1 MIKPTMQDRVLQTV
15 LYGVLSIALIVV
27 IYPLF
32 FVIIASISD
41 PVRVNTGEVWIV
53 PLGLTLDGYRE
64 IFTDD
69 QILRG
74 YWNSVLYTVF
84 GTLLNL
90 VLTIS
95 SAYALSR
102 RDMVGRNL
110 IMGVLVFTMFF
121 TGGLIPLF
129 LLVLSLGLYDTFF
142 IMILVMPNAVS
153 VFNIIIARTF
163 FQSNIP
169 QELLEAAS
177 MDGCSDFRFLTSVVI
192 PISGAIIAVLM
203 VFYAVSHWNAF
214 FGALVFL
221 KSESRYPLQLLL
233 RGILLSHQLADDM
246 WVDDSDALKHQM
258 LAESI
263 KYGVIVVASIP
274 VLVLYPFVQ
283 KHYVRGV
290 MLGSI
295 KG

>member
-1 MIKPTMQDRVLQTV
+1 MIKPTMQDRVLQIV
-15 LYGVLSIALIVV
+15 LYVVLSIALIVV

-41 PVRVNTGEVWIV
+41 PVRVNTGAVWIV

-95 SAYALSR
+95 AAYALSR

-129 LLVLSLGLYDTFF
+129 LLVRSLGLYDTFF

-153 VFNIIIARTF
+153 VFNIVIARTF

-177 MDGCSDFRFLTSVVI
+177 MDGCSDFRFLASVVI

-221 KSESRYPLQLLL
+221 KSESRYPLQLIL

>member
-129 LLVLSLGLYDTFF
+129 LLVRSLGLYDTFF

-290 MLGSI
+290 MIGAI

>member
-15 LYGVLSIALIVV
+15 LYGVLSIALVVV

-53 PLGLTLDGYRE
+53 PLGLTLDGYGE

-90 VLTIS
+90 VLTITA
-95 SAYALSR
+95 AYALSR

-129 LLVLSLGLYDTFF
+129 LLVRSLGLYDTFL

-153 VFNIIIARTF
+153 VFNIVIARTF

-177 MDGCSDFRFLTSVVI
+177 MDGCSDFRFLASVVI

-221 KSESRYPLQLLL
+221 KSESRYPLQLIL

>member
-15 LYGVLSIALIVV
+15 LYGVLSIALVVV

-53 PLGLTLDGYRE
+53 PLGLTLDGYGE

-90 VLTIS
+90 VLTITA
-95 SAYALSR
+95 AYALSR

-129 LLVLSLGLYDTFF
+129 LLVRSLGLYDTFF

-153 VFNIIIARTF
+153 VFNIVIARTF

-177 MDGCSDFRFLTSVVI
+177 MDGCSDFRFLISVVI

-221 KSESRYPLQLLL
+221 KSEDRYPLQLIL

>member
-15 LYGVLSIALIVV
+15 LYGVLSIAVIVV

-53 PLGLTLDGYRE
+53 PLGLTLDGYGE

-74 YWNSVLYTVF
+74 YWNSILYTVF

-95 SAYALSR
+95 AAYALSR

-110 IMGVLVFTMFF
+110 IMGALVFTMFF

-129 LLVLSLGLYDTFF
+129 LLVRSLGLYDTFF

-153 VFNIIIARTF
+153 VFNIVIARTF

-177 MDGCSDFRFLTSVVI
+177 MDGCSDFRFLASVVI

-221 KSESRYPLQLLL
+221 KSENRYPLQLIL

>member
-90 VLTIS
+90 LLTIS

-129 LLVLSLGLYDTFF
+129 LLVRSLGLYDTFF

-221 KSESRYPLQLLL
+221 KSASRYPLQLLL

>member
-129 LLVLSLGLYDTFF
+129 LLVRSLGLYDTFF

>member
-15 LYGVLSIALIVV
+15 LYGVLSIALVVV

-32 FVIIASISD
+32 FVVIASISD

-129 LLVLSLGLYDTFF
+129 LLVRSLGLYDTFF

-153 VFNIIIARTF
+153 VFNIVIARTF

-177 MDGCSDFRFLTSVVI
+177 MDGCSDFRFLVSVVI

-221 KSESRYPLQLLL
+221 KSESRYPLQLIL

>member
-53 PLGLTLDGYRE
+53 PLGLTLDGYGE

-69 QILRG
+69 RILRG

-95 SAYALSR
+95 AAYALSR
-102 RDMVGRNL
+102 RDMVGRTL

-129 LLVLSLGLYDTFF
+129 LLVRSLGLYDTFF

-153 VFNIIIARTF
+153 VFNIVIARTF

-177 MDGCSDFRFLTSVVI
+177 MDGCSDFRFLASVVI

-221 KSESRYPLQLLL
+221 KSENRYPLQLIL

>member
-15 LYGVLSIALIVV
+15 LYGVLSIALVVV

-32 FVIIASISD
+32 FVVIASISA

-53 PLGLTLDGYRE
+53 PLGITLDGYRE

-129 LLVLSLGLYDTFF
+129 LLVRALGLYDTFF

-153 VFNIIIARTF
+153 VFNIVIARTF
-163 FQSNIP
+163 FQSNVP

-177 MDGCSDFRFLTSVVI
+177 MDGCSDFRFLVSVVI

-221 KSESRYPLQLLL
+221 KSESRYPLQLIL

>member
-15 LYGVLSIALIVV
+15 LYGVLSIALVVV

-32 FVIIASISD
+32 FVVIASISD

-129 LLVLSLGLYDTFF
+129 LLVRALGLYDTFF

-153 VFNIIIARTF
+153 VFNIVIARTF
-163 FQSNIP
+163 FQSNVP

-177 MDGCSDFRFLTSVVI
+177 MDGCSDFRFLVSVVI

-221 KSESRYPLQLLL
+221 KSESRYPLQLIL

>member
-32 FVIIASISD
+32 FVMIASVSD

-129 LLVLSLGLYDTFF
+129 LLVRSLGLYDTFF

-153 VFNIIIARTF
+153 VFNIVIARTF
-163 FQSNIP
+163 FQSSIP

-177 MDGCSDFRFLTSVVI
+177 MDGCSDFRFLASVVI

>member
-90 VLTIS
+90 VLTIT

-102 RDMVGRNL
+102 RDLVGRNL
-110 IMGVLVFTMFF
+110 IMSVLVFTMFF

-129 LLVLSLGLYDTFF
+129 LLVRSLGLYDTFF

-221 KSESRYPLQLLL
+221 KSEGRYPLQLLL

>member
-1 MIKPTMQDRVLQTV
+1 MIKPTTQDRVLQTV

-32 FVIIASISD
+32 FVVIASISD

-129 LLVLSLGLYDTFF
+129 LLVRSLGLYDTFF

-153 VFNIIIARTF
+153 VFNIVIARTF
-163 FQSNIP
+163 FQSNVP

-177 MDGCSDFRFLTSVVI
+177 MDGCSDFRFLVSVVI

-221 KSESRYPLQLLL
+221 KSESRYPLQLIL

>member
-15 LYGVLSIALIVV
+15 LYGVLSIAVIVV

-53 PLGLTLDGYRE
+53 PLGLTFDGYGE

-95 SAYALSR
+95 AAYALSR

-129 LLVLSLGLYDTFF
+129 LLVRSLGLYDTFF

-153 VFNIIIARTF
+153 VFNIVIARTF

-177 MDGCSDFRFLTSVVI
+177 MDGCSDFRFLASVVI

-221 KSESRYPLQLLL
+221 KSESRYPLQLIL

>member
-129 LLVLSLGLYDTFF
+129 LLVRSLGLYDTFF

-221 KSESRYPLQLLL
+221 KSASRYPLQLLL

>member
-15 LYGVLSIALIVV
+15 LYGVLSIALVVV

-32 FVIIASISD
+32 FVVIASISD

-53 PLGLTLDGYRE
+53 PLGITLDGYRE

-90 VLTIS
+90 VLTVS

-129 LLVLSLGLYDTFF
+129 LLVRALGLYDTFF

-153 VFNIIIARTF
+153 VFNIVIARTF
-163 FQSNIP
+163 FQSNVP

-177 MDGCSDFRFLTSVVI
+177 MDGCSDFRFLVSVVI

-221 KSESRYPLQLLL
+221 KSESRYPLQLIL

>member
-1 MIKPTMQDRVLQTV
+1 MIKPTMQDRVLQIV
-15 LYGVLSIALIVV
+15 LYVVLSIALIVV

-41 PVRVNTGEVWIV
+41 PVRVNTGAVWIV

-95 SAYALSR
+95 AAYALSR

-129 LLVLSLGLYDTFF
+129 LLVRSLGLYDTFF

-153 VFNIIIARTF
+153 VFNIVIARTF

-177 MDGCSDFRFLTSVVI
+177 MDGCSDFRFLASVVI

-221 KSESRYPLQLLL
+221 KSENRYPLQLIL

>member
-1 MIKPTMQDRVLQTV
+1 MIKPTMQDRVLQIV
-15 LYGVLSIALIVV
+15 LYVVLSIALIVV

-41 PVRVNTGEVWIV
+41 PVRVNTGAVWIV
-53 PLGLTLDGYRE
+53 PLGLTLDGYGE

-95 SAYALSR
+95 AAYALSR

-129 LLVLSLGLYDTFF
+129 LLVRSLGLYDTFF

-153 VFNIIIARTF
+153 VFNIVIARTF

-177 MDGCSDFRFLTSVVI
+177 MDGCSDFRFLASVVI

-221 KSESRYPLQLLL
+221 KSENRYPLQLIL

>member
-32 FVIIASISD
+32 FVVIASISD

-129 LLVLSLGLYDTFF
+129 LLVRSLGLYDTFF

-153 VFNIIIARTF
+153 VFNIVIARTF

-177 MDGCSDFRFLTSVVI
+177 MDGCSDFRFLISVVI

-221 KSESRYPLQLLL
+221 KSERRYPLQLIL

>member
-15 LYGVLSIALIVV
+15 LYGVLSIALVVV

-32 FVIIASISD
+32 FVVIASISA

-53 PLGLTLDGYRE
+53 PLGITLDGYRE

-90 VLTIS
+90 VLTVS
-95 SAYALSR
+95 SAYSLSR

-129 LLVLSLGLYDTFF
+129 LLVRALGLYDTFF

-153 VFNIIIARTF
+153 VFNIVIARTF
-163 FQSNIP
+163 FQSNVP

-177 MDGCSDFRFLTSVVI
+177 MDGCSDFRFLVSVVI

-221 KSESRYPLQLLL
+221 KSESRYPLQLIL

>member
-32 FVIIASISD
+32 FVVIASISD

-129 LLVLSLGLYDTFF
+129 LLVRSLGLYDTFF

-153 VFNIIIARTF
+153 VFNIVIARTF

-177 MDGCSDFRFLTSVVI
+177 MDGCSDFRFLVSVVI

-221 KSESRYPLQLLL
+221 KSESRYPLQLIL

>member
-53 PLGLTLDGYRE
+53 PLGLTLDGYGE

-90 VLTIS
+90 MLTIS
-95 SAYALSR
+95 CAYALSR

-129 LLVLSLGLYDTFF
+129 LLVRSLGLYDTFF

-153 VFNIIIARTF
+153 VFNIVIARTF

-177 MDGCSDFRFLTSVVI
+177 MDGCSDFRFLASVVI

-221 KSESRYPLQLLL
+221 KSESRYPLQLIL

>member
-1 MIKPTMQDRVLQTV
+1 MIKPTMQDRVLQIV
-15 LYGVLSIALIVV
+15 LYVVLSIALIVV

-41 PVRVNTGEVWIV
+41 PVRVNTGAVWIV

-95 SAYALSR
+95 AAYALSR

-129 LLVLSLGLYDTFF
+129 LLVRSLGLYDTFF
-142 IMILVMPNAVS
+142 IMLLVMPNAVS
-153 VFNIIIARTF
+153 VFNIVIARTF

-177 MDGCSDFRFLTSVVI
+177 MDGCSDFRFLASVVI

-221 KSESRYPLQLLL
+221 KSENRYPLQLIL

>member
-15 LYGVLSIALIVV
+15 LYGVLSIAVIVV

-53 PLGLTLDGYRE
+53 PAGLTLDGYGE

-74 YWNSVLYTVF
+74 YWNSILYTVF

-95 SAYALSR
+95 AAYALSR

-110 IMGVLVFTMFF
+110 IMGALVFTMFF

-129 LLVLSLGLYDTFF
+129 LLVRSLGLYDTFF

-153 VFNIIIARTF
+153 VFNIVIARTF

-177 MDGCSDFRFLTSVVI
+177 MDGCSDFRFLASVVI

-221 KSESRYPLQLLL
+221 KSENRYPLQLIL

>member
-53 PLGLTLDGYRE
+53 PLGLTLDGYGE

-95 SAYALSR
+95 CAYALSR

-129 LLVLSLGLYDTFF
+129 LLVRSLGLYDTFF

-153 VFNIIIARTF
+153 VFNIVIARTF

-177 MDGCSDFRFLTSVVI
+177 MDGCSDFRFLASVVI

-221 KSESRYPLQLLL
+221 KSESRYPLQLIL

>member
-15 LYGVLSIALIVV
+15 LYGVLSIALVVV

-53 PLGLTLDGYRE
+53 PLGLTLDGYGE

-95 SAYALSR
+95 AAYALSR

-129 LLVLSLGLYDTFF
+129 LLVRSLGLYDTFF

-153 VFNIIIARTF
+153 VFNIVIARTF

-177 MDGCSDFRFLTSVVI
+177 MDGCSDFRFLASVVI

-221 KSESRYPLQLLL
+221 KSESRYPLQLIL

>member
-1 MIKPTMQDRVLQTV
+1 MIKPTMQDRVLQIV
-15 LYGVLSIALIVV
+15 LYVVLSIALIVV

-41 PVRVNTGEVWIV
+41 PVRVNTGAVWIV
-53 PLGLTLDGYRE
+53 PLGLTLDGYGE

-95 SAYALSR
+95 AAYALSR

-129 LLVLSLGLYDTFF
+129 LLVRSLGLYDTFF

-153 VFNIIIARTF
+153 VFNIVIARTF

-177 MDGCSDFRFLTSVVI
+177 MDGCSDFRFLASVVI

-221 KSESRYPLQLLL
+221 KSESRYPLQLIL

>member
-15 LYGVLSIALIVV
+15 LYGVLSIAVIVV

-53 PLGLTLDGYRE
+53 PLGLTLDGYGE

-74 YWNSVLYTVF
+74 YWNSILYTVF

-95 SAYALSR
+95 AAYALSR

-129 LLVLSLGLYDTFF
+129 LLVRSLGLYDTFF

-153 VFNIIIARTF
+153 VFNIVIARTF

-177 MDGCSDFRFLTSVVI
+177 MDGCSDFRFLASVVI

-221 KSESRYPLQLLL
+221 KSENRYPLQLIL

>member
-53 PLGLTLDGYRE
+53 PLGLTLDGYGE

-95 SAYALSR
+95 AAYALSR

-129 LLVLSLGLYDTFF
+129 LLVRSLGLYDTFF

-153 VFNIIIARTF
+153 VFNIVIARTF

-177 MDGCSDFRFLTSVVI
+177 MDGCSDFRFLASVVI

-221 KSESRYPLQLLL
+221 KSENRYPLQLIL

>member
-32 FVIIASISD
+32 FVIIASVSD

-53 PLGLTLDGYRE
+53 PLGLTLDGYGE
-64 IFTDD
+64 IFTDH

-95 SAYALSR
+95 CAYALSR

-129 LLVLSLGLYDTFF
+129 LLVRSLGLYDTFF

-153 VFNIIIARTF
+153 VFNIVIARTF

-177 MDGCSDFRFLTSVVI
+177 MDGCSDFRFLASVVI

-221 KSESRYPLQLLL
+221 KSDSRYPLQLIL

>member
-95 SAYALSR
+95 AAYALSR

-129 LLVLSLGLYDTFF
+129 LLVRSLGLYDTFF

-153 VFNIIIARTF
+153 VFNIVIARTF

-177 MDGCSDFRFLTSVVI
+177 MDGCSDFRFLASVVI

-221 KSESRYPLQLLL
+221 KSESRYPLQLIL

>member
-1 MIKPTMQDRVLQTV
+1 M
-15 LYGVLSIALIVV
+15 
-27 IYPLF
+27 
-32 FVIIASISD
+32 
-41 PVRVNTGEVWIV
+41 

-129 LLVLSLGLYDTFF
+129 LLVRSLGLYDTFF

-221 KSESRYPLQLLL
+221 KSASRYPLQLLL

>member
-15 LYGVLSIALIVV
+15 LYGVLSIALVVV

-32 FVIIASISD
+32 FVVIASISD

-74 YWNSVLYTVF
+74 YWNSILYTVF

-129 LLVLSLGLYDTFF
+129 LLVRSLGLYDTFF

-153 VFNIIIARTF
+153 VFNIVIARTF

-177 MDGCSDFRFLTSVVI
+177 MDGCSDFRFLVSVVI

-221 KSESRYPLQLLL
+221 KSESRYPLQLIL

>member
-74 YWNSVLYTVF
+74 YWNGVLYTVF

-129 LLVLSLGLYDTFF
+129 LLVRSLGLYDTFF

-221 KSESRYPLQLLL
+221 KSASRYPLQLLL

>member
-129 LLVLSLGLYDTFF
+129 LLVRSLGLYDTFF

-153 VFNIIIARTF
+153 VFNIMIARTF

-221 KSESRYPLQLLL
+221 KSASRYPLQLLL